1 MRMKH
6 APWSDS
12 RWPSKCSSGIPAH
25 FLANPPEYRTFLA
38 VGPFAIH
45 DRALAQRIYKTEDTM
60 AKTHKWTASTFVSMV
75 HENLT
80 EKGHKVKKSDLSWAV
95 KDAFQAAISA
105 PLAWGEAPSNARL
118 ALRAARVGRGPV
130 KRSHRRFATPQT
142 LASH

>member
-80 EKGHKVKKSDLSWAV
+80 DKGHKVKKADLSWAV
-95 KDAFQAAISA
+95 KDAFEAAVAAGARGMRCAFPRSA
-105 PLAWGEAPSNARL
+105 PWHRVTSRL
-118 ALRAARVGRGPV
+118 ARQGKVPTPSPAS
-130 KRSHRRFATPQT
+130 RSC
-142 LASH
+142 